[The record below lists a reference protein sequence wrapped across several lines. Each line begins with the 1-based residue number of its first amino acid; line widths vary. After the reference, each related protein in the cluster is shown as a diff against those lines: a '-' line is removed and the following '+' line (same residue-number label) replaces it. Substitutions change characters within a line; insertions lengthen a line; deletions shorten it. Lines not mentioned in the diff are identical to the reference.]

1 MLASPHGAKTRGS
14 LFAST
19 QWTLVL
25 EAGGHSNGRA
35 ALEEL
40 CRIYWPAIYASVRR
54 RGYNVEDAQDMTQS
68 FFQHIL
74 ENDTLRRVSR
84 DRGRFR
90 SFLLG
95 ALTLCLAD
103 EQARRNTLK
112 RGAGV
117 RFISAEE
124 LDAEELNHQERELGP
139 DQSLDARWAR
149 ILLDRAIASVR
160 SEFESN
166 GKAEMFAVLSPF
178 LAGGDAG
185 SYEQAAR
192 NAGVTL
198 AAVKTLIHRLRRQF
212 AAAVRREVMQTVGA
226 PHDVDDELR
235 QLRMVF
241 ARGTAGQP
249 G

>member
-74 ENDTLRRVSR
+74 ENDTLRRASR
-84 DRGRFR
+84 ERGRFR

-124 LDAEELNHQERELGP
+124 LDAEELHHQASELGP
-139 DQSLDARWAR
+139 DQSLDVRWAR
-149 ILLDRAIASVR
+149 ILLDRAIESVR

-166 GKAEMFAVLSPF
+166 GKADIFAALSPF
-178 LAGGDAG
+178 LTGGAV

-192 NAGVTL
+192 NAGMTL
-198 AAVKTLIHRLRRQF
+198 TAVKTLIHRLRRQF
-212 AAAVRREVMQTVGA
+212 AAAVRREVMQTVSA
-226 PHDVDDELR
+226 PHEVDDELR

-241 ARGTAGQP
+241 ARVTTGQT

>member
-40 CRIYWPAIYASVRR
+40 CRIYWPAIYAFVRR

-74 ENDTLRRVSR
+74 ENDTLRRASR
-84 DRGRFR
+84 ERGRFR

-124 LDAEELNHQERELGP
+124 LDAEELHNQESELGP
-139 DQSLDARWAR
+139 DQSLDVRWAR
-149 ILLDRAIASVR
+149 ILLDRAIESVR

-166 GKAEMFAVLSPF
+166 GKADIFAALSPF
-178 LAGGDAG
+178 LTGGAV
-185 SYEQAAR
+185 SYEEAAR
-192 NAGVTL
+192 NAGMTL
-198 AAVKTLIHRLRRQF
+198 TAVKTLIHRVRRQF
-212 AAAVRREVMQTVGA
+212 AAAVRREVMQTVSA
-226 PHDVDDELR
+226 PYEVDDELR

-241 ARGTAGQP
+241 ARVTTGHP

>member
-84 DRGRFR
+84 ERGRFR

-124 LDAEELNHQERELGP
+124 LDAEELHNQESELGP
-139 DQSLDARWAR
+139 DQSLDVRWAR
-149 ILLDRAIASVR
+149 ILLDRAIESVR

-166 GKAEMFAVLSPF
+166 GKADIFAALSPF
-178 LAGGDAG
+178 LTPGAV
-185 SYEQAAR
+185 SYEEAAR
-192 NAGVTL
+192 NAGMTL
-198 AAVKTLIHRLRRQF
+198 TAVKTLIHRLRRQF
-212 AAAVRREVMQTVGA
+212 AAAVRREVMQTVSA
-226 PHDVDDELR
+226 PHEVDDELR

-241 ARGTAGQP
+241 ARVTTGHP

>member
-84 DRGRFR
+84 ERGRFR

-117 RFISAEE
+117 RFISADE
-124 LDAEELNHQERELGP
+124 LDAEELHHQESELGP
-139 DQSLDARWAR
+139 DQSLDVRWAR
-149 ILLDRAIASVR
+149 ILLDRAIESVR

-166 GKAEMFAVLSPF
+166 GKADIFAALSPF
-178 LAGGDAG
+178 LTGGAV
-185 SYEQAAR
+185 SYEEAAR
-192 NAGVTL
+192 NAGMTL
-198 AAVKTLIHRLRRQF
+198 TAVKTLIHRLRRQF
-212 AAAVRREVMQTVGA
+212 AAAVRREVMQTVSA
-226 PHDVDDELR
+226 PHEVDDELR

-241 ARGTAGQP
+241 ARVTTVHP

>member
-74 ENDTLRRVSR
+74 EKDTLRRASR
-84 DRGRFR
+84 ERGRFR

-95 ALTLCLAD
+95 ALRLCLAD

-117 RFISAEE
+117 SFISPEE
-124 LDAEELNHQERELGP
+124 LDKEELHHQASELGP
-139 DQSLDARWAR
+139 DQSLDVRWAR
-149 ILLDRAIASVR
+149 ILLDRAIESVR

-166 GKAEMFAVLSPF
+166 GKAETFAALSPF
-178 LAGGDAG
+178 LAGDAVP
-185 SYEQAAR
+185 YEQAAR

-212 AAAVRREVMQTVGA
+212 AAAVRREVMQTVSA
-226 PHDVDDELR
+226 PHEVDDELR

-241 ARGTAGQP
+241 ARVTTGQT

>member
-1 MLASPHGAKTRGS
+1 
-14 LFAST
+14 
-19 QWTLVL
+19 VL
-25 EAGGHSNGRA
+25 EAGGDSNGRA

-84 DRGRFR
+84 ERGRFR

-124 LDAEELNHQERELGP
+124 LDAEELHHQESELGP
-139 DQSLDARWAR
+139 DQSLDVRWAR
-149 ILLDRAIASVR
+149 ILLDRAIESVR

-166 GKAEMFAVLSPF
+166 GKADIFAALSPF
-178 LAGGDAG
+178 LTGGAV
-185 SYEQAAR
+185 SYEEAAR
-192 NAGVTL
+192 NAGMTL
-198 AAVKTLIHRLRRQF
+198 TAVKTLIHRLRRQF
-212 AAAVRREVMQTVGA
+212 AAAVRREVMQTVSA
-226 PHDVDDELR
+226 PHEVDDELR

-241 ARGTAGQP
+241 ARVTTGHP

>member
-1 MLASPHGAKTRGS
+1 M
-14 LFAST
+14 
-19 QWTLVL
+19 L
-25 EAGGHSNGRA
+25 EAAGRSNGRA

-84 DRGRFR
+84 ERGRFR

-124 LDAEELNHQERELGP
+124 LDKEELHIRKAN
-139 DQSLDARWAR
+139 
-149 ILLDRAIASVR
+149 SVQINR
-160 SEFESN
+160 S
-166 GKAEMFAVLSPF
+166 MFAGLGFYSI
-178 LAGGDAG
+178 
-185 SYEQAAR
+185 AR
-192 NAGVTL
+192 RIGAE
-198 AAVKTLIHRLRRQF
+198 R
-212 AAAVRREVMQTVGA
+212 VRE
-226 PHDVDDELR
+226 
-235 QLRMVF
+235 
-241 ARGTAGQP
+241 
-249 G
+249 

>member
-1 MLASPHGAKTRGS
+1 
-14 LFAST
+14 
-19 QWTLVL
+19 VL

-84 DRGRFR
+84 ERGRFR

-124 LDAEELNHQERELGP
+124 LDAEELHHQESELGP
-139 DQSLDARWAR
+139 DQSLDVRWAR
-149 ILLDRAIASVR
+149 ILLDRAIESVR

-166 GKAEMFAVLSPF
+166 GKADIFAALSPF
-178 LAGGDAG
+178 LTGGAV
-185 SYEQAAR
+185 SYEEAAR
-192 NAGVTL
+192 NAGMTL
-198 AAVKTLIHRLRRQF
+198 TAVKTLIHRLRRQF
-212 AAAVRREVMQTVGA
+212 AAAVRREVMQTVSA
-226 PHDVDDELR
+226 PHEVDDELR

-241 ARGTAGQP
+241 ARVTTGHP

>member
-1 MLASPHGAKTRGS
+1 
-14 LFAST
+14 
-19 QWTLVL
+19 VL

-124 LDAEELNHQERELGP
+124 LDAEELHHQESELGP
-139 DQSLDARWAR
+139 DQSLDVRWAR
-149 ILLDRAIASVR
+149 ILLDRAIESVR

-166 GKAEMFAVLSPF
+166 GKADIFAALSPF
-178 LAGGDAG
+178 LTGGAV
-185 SYEQAAR
+185 SYEEAAR
-192 NAGVTL
+192 NAGMTL
-198 AAVKTLIHRLRRQF
+198 TAVKTLIHRLRRQF
-212 AAAVRREVMQTVGA
+212 AAAVRREVMQTVSA
-226 PHDVDDELR
+226 PHEVDDELR

-241 ARGTAGQP
+241 ARVTTGHP

>member
-84 DRGRFR
+84 ERGRFR

-124 LDAEELNHQERELGP
+124 LDAEELHHQESELGP
-139 DQSLDARWAR
+139 DQSLDVRWAR
-149 ILLDRAIASVR
+149 ILLDRAIESVR

-166 GKAEMFAVLSPF
+166 GKADIFAALSPF
-178 LAGGDAG
+178 LTGGAV
-185 SYEQAAR
+185 SYEEAAR
-192 NAGVTL
+192 NAGMTL
-198 AAVKTLIHRLRRQF
+198 TAVKTLIHRLRRQF
-212 AAAVRREVMQTVGA
+212 AAAVRREVMQTVSA
-226 PHDVDDELR
+226 PHEVDDELR

-241 ARGTAGQP
+241 ARVTTGHP

>member
-1 MLASPHGAKTRGS
+1 
-14 LFAST
+14 
-19 QWTLVL
+19 
-25 EAGGHSNGRA
+25 
-35 ALEEL
+35 
-40 CRIYWPAIYASVRR
+40 
-54 RGYNVEDAQDMTQS
+54 MTQS

-84 DRGRFR
+84 ERGRFR

-112 RGAGV
+112 RGGGV

-124 LDAEELNHQERELGP
+124 LDAEELHHQASELGP
-139 DQSLDARWAR
+139 DQSLDVRWAR
-149 ILLDRAIASVR
+149 ILLDRAIESVR

-166 GKAEMFAVLSPF
+166 GKADIFAALSPF
-178 LAGGDAG
+178 LTGGAV
-185 SYEQAAR
+185 SYEEAAR
-192 NAGVTL
+192 NAGMTL
-198 AAVKTLIHRLRRQF
+198 TAVKTLIHRLRRQF
-212 AAAVRREVMQTVGA
+212 AGAVRREVMQTVSA
-226 PHDVDDELR
+226 PHEVDDELR

-241 ARGTAGQP
+241 ARVTTGHP

>member
-84 DRGRFR
+84 ERGRFR

-124 LDAEELNHQERELGP
+124 LDAEELHHQESELGP
-139 DQSLDARWAR
+139 DQSLDVRWAR
-149 ILLDRAIASVR
+149 ILLDRAIESVR

-166 GKAEMFAVLSPF
+166 GKADIFAALSPF
-178 LAGGDAG
+178 LASDAV

-212 AAAVRREVMQTVGA
+212 AAAVRREVMQTVSA
-226 PHDVDDELR
+226 PHEVDDELR

-241 ARGTAGQP
+241 ARVTIGQS